1 MVLARFFRTFA
12 FTIQELAEMNLASLP
27 DESIGDALAIA
38 TNPRF
43 GLSYRGKVK
52 MGSMQSCCQE
62 LYSKY
67 GVSGLE
73 VVGKRNIKTGF
84 CMSEPKAP
92 QVFVPAMLPKEFID
106 SVDAILPSQPW
117 KPGVHLEIAAQ
128 LASSKK

>member
-1 MVLARFFRTFA
+1 
-12 FTIQELAEMNLASLP
+12 
-27 DESIGDALAIA
+27 
-38 TNPRF
+38 
-43 GLSYRGKVK
+43 

-62 LYSKY
+62 LCSKY

-128 LASSKK
+128 LAYSKKEVSDAIQLLIASGRRHRQKDGVVFDQNGAILSTDPDRVGTDTKEETGTD